1 MWPST
6 NVEPNIGREQG
17 NTKIP
22 NDITNSGGGHDIRK
36 NTKLI
41 FLKHKNKKMVN
52 EIEVLIS

>member
-22 NDITNSGGGHDIRK
+22 NDITNSGGGHDIRR
-36 NTKLI
+36 N
-41 FLKHKNKKMVN
+41 
-52 EIEVLIS
+52 

>member
-22 NDITNSGGGHDIRK
+22 NNITNSGGGHDIRK
-36 NTKLI
+36 YTKYI
-41 FLKHKNKKMVN
+41 YFETK
-52 EIEVLIS
+52 E